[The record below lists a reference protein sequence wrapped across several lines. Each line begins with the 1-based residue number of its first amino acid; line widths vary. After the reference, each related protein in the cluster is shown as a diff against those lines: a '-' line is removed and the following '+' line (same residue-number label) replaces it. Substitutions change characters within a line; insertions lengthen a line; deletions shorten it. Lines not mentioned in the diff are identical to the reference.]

1 MPAIARAL
9 NRPVVAIV
17 AVGILAAILRFHDLG
32 YPERRVFDEY
42 YYPKSAC
49 IFLGYSDA
57 RCDINSAD
65 ERFWRQDKLDTGAWV
80 HPPLGKWAIAVGELT
95 FGTDSLGWR
104 VSSAT
109 AGTVIVVMIAI
120 IAQLL
125 FGSVLWTFVAG
136 LLMTVENLSFVQSR
150 IATLDVFVAFWIVTA
165 FLFVLLDRRWI
176 ERRDAALAERNR
188 DVTGTSPDAS
198 TDQPP
203 ALGATGTTT
212 SALASSDLAT
222 APAPSRTPRVAS
234 PLWRPWRFATGAA
247 VGAGLATKWSA
258 LAAVVGL
265 VVLSLAWDVV
275 RRRRAGLE
283 HPILD
288 AIPAEGFGHVLAF
301 LVVPALIYVGS
312 YAEWFAHFGWNL
324 AEWGRLQGA
333 IASYHEHL
341 RSIDPQTGEPVHAYL
356 SEAWQWLLLWRPTF
370 YYGRYGDDVRHV
382 IYANGNPAIFWGSLL
397 AIPYVVWSWIRSRDW
412 RAGYVFVAIAAQ
424 YLPWLLIPRPQFFFY
439 VTPIAPFLVLA
450 DVYAIRRLSQIRF
463 RSTRSSANDGRWV
476 HPYAPI
482 AIGFVVLAVALFVW
496 FWPVMT
502 GGRLTTAEWLQ
513 RAWFPTWT

>member
-9 NRPVVAIV
+9 SRPVVAIV

-32 YPERRVFDEY
+32 YPECRVFDEY

-136 LLMTVENLSFVQSR
+136 LLMAVENLSFVQSR

-176 ERRDAALAERNR
+176 EWRDAALAERNR

-198 TDQPP
+198 TDQPR

-212 SALASSDLAT
+212 SALASSDLAA
-222 APAPSRTPRVAS
+222 APAPPRTPRVAS

-258 LAAVVGL
+258 LAAVIGL
-265 VVLSLAWDVV
+265 VVLSLAADVV

-312 YAEWFAHFGWNL
+312 YAEWFAPFGW
-324 AEWGRLQGA
+324 
-333 IASYHEHL
+333 
-341 RSIDPQTGEPVHAYL
+341 
-356 SEAWQWLLLWRPTF
+356 
-370 YYGRYGDDVRHV
+370 
-382 IYANGNPAIFWGSLL
+382 
-397 AIPYVVWSWIRSRDW
+397 
-412 RAGYVFVAIAAQ
+412 
-424 YLPWLLIPRPQFFFY
+424 
-439 VTPIAPFLVLA
+439 
-450 DVYAIRRLSQIRF
+450 
-463 RSTRSSANDGRWV
+463 
-476 HPYAPI
+476 
-482 AIGFVVLAVALFVW
+482 
-496 FWPVMT
+496 
-502 GGRLTTAEWLQ
+502 
-513 RAWFPTWT
+513 